1 MIPMYPLDGGRIL
14 KSLLKL
20 KYDTYFTDMII
31 NKISNIILII
41 ITAISSILILYFQ
54 NIAILLID
62 IYLWVIII
70 NENKKYNI
78 KKKLYDIIQ
87 KETEPIDVK

>member
-1 MIPMYPLDGGRIL
+1 MYPLDGGRIL